1 MFFHTQLCPRLE
13 EALVTGTGKSN
24 NVHGKLTIKLTGI
37 VKCTDTMCTVYS
49 WQHATICYVAN
60 REYSSLY
67 RDKLPQKVIHVTT
80 ASARLLLS
88 GSGIFQVWHM
98 QKVV

>member
-37 VKCTDTMCTVYS
+37 VKCTDTMCTGILMAACYYMLCGQQRIQQPVQGQAAAESHPCDYS
-49 WQHATICYVAN
+49 
-60 REYSSLY
+60 
-67 RDKLPQKVIHVTT
+67 
-80 ASARLLLS
+80 
-88 GSGIFQVWHM
+88 
-98 QKVV
+98 